1 MAATRC
7 TTGSSESGCRVFRR
21 AVQPRRDKQ
30 PLEKWGFRGVCPQ
43 VSSVEAKGQ
52 AAGDCNYVGTLQ
64 PATESYLQQ
73 LLAEGE
79 RYGLRAIGDTEL
91 REERSEVFLHHGPA
105 YAELAGDIRI

>member
-1 MAATRC
+1 MAATKC

-73 LLAEGE
+73 LLAEGDG
-79 RYGLRAIGDTEL
+79 YGFGAVGCADLGQNRVDVPVHAVVAD
-91 REERSEVFLHHGPA
+91 S
-105 YAELAGDIRI
+105 